1 MNPIAR
7 KLFCTLLTFI
17 AFVFF
22 LDSAVQSAAGKCP
35 ICHNGHTQLIA
46 CDQVAK
52 YLQNHPGD
60 TNGPCPVVSQEKPQ

>member
-7 KLFCTLLTFI
+7 KLFCTLLTLI

-22 LDSAVQSAAGKCP
+22 LGSVVQSAKMCQV
-35 ICHNGHTQLIA
+35 CHHGQTITIA

-52 YLQNHPGD
+52 YLKNHPGD
-60 TNGPCPVVSQEKPQ
+60 TNGPCPVSQEQP